1 MGRPRRSFPAGT
13 IAHVVNRAVD
23 RHLIFH
29 KRGDYQ
35 AFLDLLEEGRQKPW
49 VEILGYCVMPNHW
62 HLVLRALVDNGISLF
77 MKWLTATHVLRYRT
91 YYETLGL
98 GHLYQGR
105 FRANVIESD
114 TEFLTVL
121 CYVEANAAKAGL
133 VNQAEDWEWSSGY
146 ERTTGIRRI
155 TAQLPVTLPH
165 NWGKLLNP
173 NWPEPEDR

>member
-1 MGRPRRSFPAGT
+1 MGRPPRSFPAAT
-13 IAHVVNRAVD
+13 IAHAVNRAVD
-23 RHLIFH
+23 RRLIFH

-35 AFLDLLEEGRQKPW
+35 AFVDLLEEGRRKTL
-49 VEILGYCVMPNHW
+49 VDVLGYCVMPNHW
-62 HLVLRALVDNGISLF
+62 HLVLRASVDDGISQY

-91 YYETLGL
+91 YHETLGL

-105 FRANVIESD
+105 FRTNVIEHD
-114 TEFLTVL
+114 AEFLTVL

-133 VNQAEDWEWSSGY
+133 VKQAEDWEWSSAY
-146 ERTTGIRRI
+146 ERTTGVRRI
-155 TAQLPVTLPH
+155 TAPLPVILPH